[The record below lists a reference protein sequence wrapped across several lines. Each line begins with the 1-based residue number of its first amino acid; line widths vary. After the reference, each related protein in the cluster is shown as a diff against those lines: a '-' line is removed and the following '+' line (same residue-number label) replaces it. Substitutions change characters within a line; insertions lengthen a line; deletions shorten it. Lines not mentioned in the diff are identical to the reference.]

1 MAHIKPAPPP
11 PITATSQL
19 IIDHKKKSGVSVHT
33 IADIGAIME
42 STNPVVDT
50 ATALLF
56 VQT

>member
-1 MAHIKPAPPP
+1 MAHIKPAAPP

-56 VQT
+56 V